1 MDMMQMMQM
10 MMAMKGGGGGKGF
23 GGAANGGGKGGGGG
37 GMKKWGNENK
47 SATAWIGN
55 LPEGITEAE
64 IKENF
69 GTAGTVRKV
78 NITPKKR
85 IGVIESSSA
94 AEVQTAI
101 TMFNGADVSG
111 SIIQVDVWSK

>member
-1 MDMMQMMQM
+1 
-10 MMAMKGGGGGKGF
+10 MKGGGKGAGW
-23 GGAANGGGKGGGGG
+23 GGASKGGGKGGGGAAWSVN
-37 GMKKWGNENK
+37 KKWGRENK

-55 LPEGITEAE
+55 LPAGISEAE

-69 GTAGTVRKV
+69 GAAGTVKRV

-85 IGVIESSSA
+85 IGVIEFASA

-101 TMFNGADVSG
+101 TMFNGADVG
-111 SIIQVDVWSK
+111 GATIQVDVWSK